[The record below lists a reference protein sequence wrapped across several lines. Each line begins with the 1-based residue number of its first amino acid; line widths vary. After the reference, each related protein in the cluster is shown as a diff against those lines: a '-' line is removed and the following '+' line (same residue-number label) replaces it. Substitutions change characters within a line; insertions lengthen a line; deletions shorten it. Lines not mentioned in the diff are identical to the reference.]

1 MIRRLFLIL
10 ALALAPIS
18 AAAQTTAAP
27 PAVTASDRI
36 MGRANAPVTVIEYA
50 SLVCSHCGEW
60 HSTVYPEFKRQFID
74 TGRVRLVFRDLP
86 TAPAPVA
93 ARAAGIARCA
103 VPARFYDVLDAF
115 FDGQDALFA
124 GGAVATWYASG
135 IAASGRT
142 QAQIDACLAD
152 PATLAGVRASVTGAM
167 AAGVEGT
174 PTFFVNGRRV
184 ADSSLTGLTAAITP
198 LLAPARRR

>member
-1 MIRRLFLIL
+1 MLKTLIL
-10 ALALAPIS
+10 IAALALTPRV

-27 PAVTASDRI
+27 PAVTSTDRI
-36 MGRANAPVTVIEYA
+36 LGRENAPVTVIEYA

-60 HSTVYPEFKRQFID
+60 HKDVYPEFKRRFVD

-86 TAPAPVA
+86 TQPAPIA

-103 VPARFYDVLDAF
+103 APERFYAVVDAF
-115 FDGQDALFA
+115 FDGQEALFA
-124 GGAVATWYASG
+124 GGPVAPWYASG
-135 IAASGRT
+135 VAASGRT
-142 QAQIDACLAD
+142 QAQIDACLAN
-152 PATLAGVRASVTGAM
+152 PATLEGLRTSITGAT

-184 ADSSLTGLTAAITP
+184 TDSSLTGLTAAITP
-198 LLAPARRR
+198 LLPRPRRR